1 MANRQLPRKG
11 SAAANG
17 LVTLH
22 GMGGVAPAAKWQRIA
37 GWKGTGYQ
45 FHANVIDRLL
55 LSGLIVANDIQYVV
69 TDAGFIFLG
78 VKSDADDGQPG
89 VPVGPR
95 YAPPPLSRAPRGR
108 SRSPMV
114 IRDGAFDYRDHPSR
128 IGDERL
134 AYKGP
139 GSFAGAALQAAGSER
154 G

>member
-1 MANRQLPRKG
+1 MASHERPRKG

-17 LVTLH
+17 LVNLH
-22 GMGGVAPAAKWQRIA
+22 SMGGVAPALKWQRIA
-37 GWKGTGYQ
+37 GWKGTSFQ
-45 FHANVIDRLL
+45 FGANVINRLL
-55 LSGLIVANDIQYVV
+55 LAGLIAANDIQYVV
-69 TDAGFIFLG
+69 TDAGLKFLG
-78 VKSDADDGQPG
+78 VKGIEEVEQPG